1 MQQEEKRIWS
11 LSPCLKRQQG
21 LSLLEVIIAMAVVF
35 LALLGFA
42 GYSVVAHT
50 GMSASE
56 KMTRAVTL
64 AQEKME
70 DIQREGMPPGL
81 TSPLSTAESYGSIAG
96 APHHQRML
104 TITPDDPMPG
114 LHTVIVNVQWDNGA
128 HATSLKTYL
137 TQE

>member
-1 MQQEEKRIWS
+1 MPVNAKRFSAFSQGVKKQE
-11 LSPCLKRQQG
+11 G
-21 LSLLEVIIAMAVVF
+21 LSLLEVVIAMAVVF

-42 GYSVVAHT
+42 GFSVVAHT

-70 DIQREGMPPGL
+70 DVKREGVPIGL
-81 TSPLSTAESYGSIAG
+81 ASPLSTTESYGSMAG
-96 APHHQRML
+96 ALQHQRIL
-104 TITPDDPMPG
+104 TIIPHVPMAG
-114 LHTVIVNVQWDNGA
+114 LHTVTVKVQWDNGE

-137 TQE
+137 TPE